1 MLAMHGVSKSFLGVR
16 VLHGVSL
23 DLAAGEVHAL
33 VGENGAGKSTLMKVL
48 AGEHVPDEGVITL
61 DGRRHRFSH
70 PAQAQAAGIGII
82 HQEFALLE
90 HRTVAENVFL
100 GREPTRYGLVDRRA
114 MEDRTARLLA
124 DLGED
129 GIGPRTYVRDL
140 SVARQQTVEIVKA
153 LASDVRVLVMDEP
166 TAPLADHE
174 AGLLHALVRRLAA
187 RGLGI
192 LYISHRLR
200 EVFELS
206 QRVTV
211 LKDGR
216 HVTTVR
222 TEDTDTDRIVRAM
235 VGRELSAYYPP
246 RARPEEVGETR
257 LAVRGGGNARLTGID
272 LTLRA
277 GEITGVAGLQGAGRT
292 SLARA
297 LFGAAPFTTG
307 TMTVD
312 GAALRPSAPR
322 QAIRAGVALVTEDR
336 KAEGLALRQSVR
348 DNALLVT
355 RAVPDRE
362 RPPAARELT
371 ALLEKVR
378 LQARGEHQETR
389 FLSGGNQQ
397 KVVIAKWLAARPRV
411 LLFDEPTRGV
421 DVGAKA
427 AIHTLVRDLA
437 REGLAVLIVSSELPE
452 LIGMSDRIL
461 VMAEGRVAGELPAG
475 ATEEEVMRL
484 ATAGSQGA
492 ATTGPGG
499 AAPDGPTSDG
509 ATPPPPSPD
518 PTPPPSTPTPQEGAA

>member
-1 MLAMHGVSKSFLGVR
+1 MRDVSKSFLGVR

-48 AGEHVPDEGVITL
+48 AGEHVPDEGTLTL
-61 DGRRHRFSH
+61 DGTRHSFSH
-70 PAQAQAAGIGII
+70 PAEAQAAGIGII
-82 HQEFALLE
+82 HQEFALLA

-100 GREPTRYGLVDRRA
+100 GREPTRRGLVDRRA
-114 MEDRTARLLA
+114 MEDRTARLLT
-124 DLGED
+124 DLGAA
-129 GIGPRTYVRDL
+129 GISPRAHVRDL
-140 SVARQQTVEIVKA
+140 SIARQQTVEIVKA
-153 LASDVRVLVMDEP
+153 LASDIRVLVMDEP
-166 TAPLADHE
+166 TAPLAAHE

-187 RGLGI
+187 RGLGV
-192 LYISHRLR
+192 LYVSHRLR
-200 EVFELS
+200 EVLDLS

-216 HVTTVR
+216 HVTTSR
-222 TEDTDTDRIVRAM
+222 TADTDADTVVRAM
-235 VGRELSAYYPP
+235 VGRDLSAYYPP
-246 RARPEEVGETR
+246 RARPRDLGDAVLT
-257 LAVRGGGNARLTGID
+257 VRGGGNARLRGID

-277 GEITGVAGLQGAGRT
+277 GEITGVAGLEGSGRT

-297 LFGAAPFTTG
+297 LFGADPFTVG
-307 TMTVD
+307 TMTVA
-312 GAALRPSAPR
+312 GRALRPTSPR
-322 QAIRAGVALVTEDR
+322 RAIRAGLALVTEDR

-355 RAVPDRE
+355 RAARTRA
-362 RPPAARELT
+362 RPPTARETT

-378 LQARGEHQETR
+378 LQARGEDSEVR
-389 FLSGGNQQ
+389 YLSGGNQQ

-452 LIGMSDRIL
+452 LIGMSDRVL
-461 VMAEGRVAGELPAG
+461 VMAEGRVVGELPAG
-475 ATEEEVMRL
+475 PAEEDVMRL
-484 ATAGSQGA
+484 ATSQ
-492 ATTGPGG
+492 
-499 AAPDGPTSDG
+499 
-509 ATPPPPSPD
+509 PP
-518 PTPPPSTPTPQEGAA
+518 PTPPAPGPDQEGAT